1 MPSESPRESA
11 YTTYTNEEVV
21 GPPTY
26 RAPLPE
32 GYGVGFFPYRGTQ
45 THGVDPGNVAQV
57 ADEDTEGGK
66 VDTSYY
72 EPRTPDIDPVPVRIV
87 EGTLHEYQRFHTW
100 QITLNAVSAIMVA
113 SRKDGRQNLR
123 IRNFSTVGTAR
134 VWIGSDANVTN
145 YTGYPLSGNDEVI
158 LTGEAEVYGI
168 ADTGT
173 VTLAVLS
180 EFSDP
185 E

>member
-11 YTTYTNEEVV
+11 YATYTNEEVM

-26 RAPLPE
+26 RVPLPE
-32 GYGVGFFPYRGTQ
+32 GSGVPFFPYRGTQ
-45 THGVDPGNVAQV
+45 THGVDPGKVTQV
-57 ADEDTEGGK
+57 ADEDSEGGK
-66 VDTSYY
+66 VDVSYF
-72 EPRTPDIDPVPVRIV
+72 EPGAPDIDPVPVRIV
-87 EGTLHEYQRFHTW
+87 EGAVHEYRRFHTW
-100 QITLNAVSAIMVA
+100 QVTLNAVSAIMVA

-123 IRNFSTVGTAR
+123 IRNFSTVGTGR
-134 VWIGSDANVTN
+134 VWVGSDSSVTS

-180 EFSDP
+180 EYANA